1 MSDLLTGRWGCLH
14 LITSVKCKAV
24 LAAESVRIM
33 LALMENCGR
42 DADSLFCDA
51 HCLALFSASHTNL
64 SPHNIPL
71 KRVLLFRHFTLGVTE
86 AQRD

>member
-1 MSDLLTGRWGCLH
+1 
-14 LITSVKCKAV
+14 
-24 LAAESVRIM
+24 M

-51 HCLALFSASHTNL
+51 HCLALFSASHINL
-64 SPHNIPL
+64 SPHDIPL

-86 AQRD
+86 AQSNQLQITQLVSGRAGF